1 MDSGDPKSTQWPTD
15 VVGHGACGERAAN
28 AVISLYVLA
37 IAALVTAFRFP
48 PILDFPNH
56 YARLWL
62 IAGGIETEP
71 FPGVYALEW
80 DRTATN
86 VGIDLLTRLIGP
98 TIGVDLLAHVFLFLA
113 IVLPPLGAIV
123 LHRRLFGG
131 SHVWQI
137 ALLFTSWCATMIG
150 GFINF
155 QIGLGLAL
163 LFAAADLSLKRHH
176 PAITFVWRMAVGLIL
191 TLNHVFSVG
200 FFIVLICAL
209 EIPADLRELLK
220 PGRLAGVVRRVLLA
234 ATAAALAP
242 LSIFLSTDNLPADY
256 QGRVPTVWTDNLGL
270 LISNLLSGISTYLPV
285 VDLLF
290 LLPIAAVLV
299 FALVT
304 GRFRLHGGLC
314 LGACGLVLISI
325 ISPTH
330 FMGTGWISWRFPI
343 MAGLTLLAMICP
355 FPQASRRQLIIL
367 VTALCLAVFGR
378 TGWIGYNWWQG
389 QRDVDDVLQ
398 AIELIPP
405 GSAVLPLLHEV
416 DPSARYAA
424 PQRFYG
430 PENPIIW
437 HLPTLAVPMAH
448 SFVPTVFAARG
459 KQPLMVLPP
468 WTEIAVQDGAVASIA
483 TLICPAMRREAQSF
497 APYLAH
503 WHERFDYVL
512 VVNAD
517 MPDRTTGEEQPQG
530 LQLIRDGGFADLY
543 KVDRSVPLDIDTVSS
558 PSCPK

>member
-1 MDSGDPKSTQWPTD
+1 MDSSNPTSTRLRSETLELRGGGQ
-15 VVGHGACGERAAN
+15 RAAN
-28 AVISLYVLA
+28 IVIGLYVLA
-37 IAALVTAFRFP
+37 IAALVAAFRFP

-71 FPGVYALEW
+71 FPGIYALEW

-98 TIGVDLLAHVFLFLA
+98 VVGVDLLAHVFLFLA
-113 IVLPPLGAIV
+113 IVLPPLGAIA
-123 LHRRLFGG
+123 LHRQLFGG

-176 PAITFVWRMAVGLIL
+176 PAFTFAWRVAAGLIL

-209 EIPADLRELLK
+209 EIPADLRELPK
-220 PGRLAGVVRRVLLA
+220 PGRLAGVARRVLLA
-234 ATAAALAP
+234 AAAAALAP
-242 LSIFLSTDNLPADY
+242 VYIFLSTDNLPADY

-270 LISNLLSGISTYLPV
+270 LVSNLLSGISTYLPV
-285 VDLLF
+285 IDVLF
-290 LLPIAAVLV
+290 LLPIAAVMI
-299 FALVT
+299 FALAT
-304 GRFRLHGGLC
+304 RRYRLHGGLL
-314 LGACGLVLISI
+314 LGAGGLLLISI

-330 FMGTGWISWRFPI
+330 ILGTGWISWRFPI
-343 MAGLTLLAMICP
+343 MTGLTLMAMICP
-355 FPQASRRQLIIL
+355 YPEASRRQVVML
-367 VTALCLAVFGR
+367 VAALCLAVFGR
-378 TGWIGYNWWQG
+378 TGWMGYNWWQG
-389 QRDVDDVLQ
+389 QSDVDDVLQ
-398 AIELIPP
+398 AIEMIPT

-416 DPSARYAA
+416 EPSARYTA

-430 PENPIIW
+430 PENPTIW

-468 WTEIAVQDGAVASIA
+468 WDEIAVQDGAVASIA
-483 TLICPAMRREAQSF
+483 TLICPNKRREAEAF

-503 WHERFDYVL
+503 WHDRFDYVL
-512 VVNAD
+512 VINAD
-517 MPDRTTGEEQPQG
+517 MPDRTTGEERPKG

-543 KVDRSVPLDIDTVSS
+543 KVDRSVPLDIDMVSS
-558 PSCPK
+558 PSCQQ